1 LPAASVTNACPL
13 FAVIYALRYGTLRI
27 QRVEQARSL
36 PHTAMLA
43 LIVPLVLLAVA
54 IRRHDGVFAAI
65 LLLLLFATRI

>member
-1 LPAASVTNACPL
+1 
-13 FAVIYALRYGTLRI
+13 
-27 QRVEQARSL
+27 
-36 PHTAMLA
+36 MLA